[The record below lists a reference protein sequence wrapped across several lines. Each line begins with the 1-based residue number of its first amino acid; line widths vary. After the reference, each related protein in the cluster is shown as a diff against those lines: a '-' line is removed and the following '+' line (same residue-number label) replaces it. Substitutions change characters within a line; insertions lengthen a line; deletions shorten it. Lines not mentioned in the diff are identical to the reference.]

1 MLIVD
6 AYNVLHVT
14 GVLPPELAGL
24 EIEELAD
31 LALASRWGR
40 QRIVLVC
47 DGTDPAARRSGRARH
62 TGGTGVRST
71 GGANGRTGGTAH
83 PKNRGASSAETPS
96 DRSERA
102 RHASSVTIS
111 YAGGGETADD
121 AIALLVEESST
132 PRRLTVVSNDRA
144 VRASARR
151 RGAAVL
157 SADDWLSQLA
167 HDQMRATGRRRSSRA
182 REIGPLTPAQV
193 DAWLRYF
200 GVEP

>member
-31 LALASRWGR
+31 LASASRWGR

-47 DGTDPAARRSGRARH
+47 DGTDPARRRPARGGAAGGSGVRRSDGSAVTRRGDEHRRANAR
-62 TGGTGVRST
+62 TSGAASGTRT
-71 GGANGRTGGTAH
+71 EGGA
-83 PKNRGASSAETPS
+83 
-96 DRSERA
+96 
-102 RHASSVTIS
+102 TIH
-111 YAGGGETADD
+111 YAGAGETADD
-121 AIALLVEESST
+121 AIARMVLESSA

-157 SADDWLSQLA
+157 GADDWLSQLA
-167 HDQMRATGRRRSSRA
+167 VDHSRASGRKRSSRA
-182 REIGPLTPAQV
+182 RNVGPLTPEQV